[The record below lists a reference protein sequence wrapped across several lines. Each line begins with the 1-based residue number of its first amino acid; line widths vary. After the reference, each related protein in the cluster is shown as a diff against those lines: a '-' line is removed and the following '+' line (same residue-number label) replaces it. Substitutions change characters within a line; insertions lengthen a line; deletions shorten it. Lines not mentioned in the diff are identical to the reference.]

1 MSSVKIPKKT
11 DRGWIIEID
20 DDFAA
25 ELGVA
30 KGSFALLNARDG
42 KIESEII
49 SPTPEILK
57 TIDRLA
63 EKYKDYFAEMKK
75 IGD

>member
-1 MSSVKIPKKT
+1 MSNVKTPKKT
-11 DRGWIIEID
+11 ERGWIVEID
-20 DDFAA
+20 DEFAA

-30 KGSFALLNARDG
+30 KGSIALMSACDG
-42 KIESEII
+42 KIETEIL
-49 SPTPEILK
+49 SPTPELEK

>member
-1 MSSVKIPKKT
+1 MTNVKVPKKT
-11 DRGWIIEID
+11 DRGWIVEID

-30 KGSFALLNARDG
+30 QGSVALMNARDG
-42 KIESEII
+42 KIE
-49 SPTPEILK
+49 TEILSPSPDLEK
-57 TIDRLA
+57 SINRLA
-63 EKYKDYFAEMKK
+63 EKYKDYFIEMKK

>member
-1 MSSVKIPKKT
+1 MSSVIIPKKT
-11 DRGWIIEID
+11 ERGWIIEID

-30 KGSFALLNARDG
+30 KGSIALMSARNG
-42 KIESEII
+42 KIE
-49 SPTPEILK
+49 TEILSPSPGLDK